1 MEGNALIF
9 PKLEVLDGAGGGTR
23 TLTPFLAPD
32 FESGASTSSTTPA
45 KRAALSMMRS
55 LISTTIPPLQNSCCD

>member
-1 MEGNALIF
+1 MNHGTALA
-9 PKLEVLDGAGGGTR
+9 GAGGGTR

-45 KRAALSMMRS
+45 KRAALSPKQRT
-55 LISTTIPPLQNSCCD
+55 ISTGFAI